1 MTTTTL
7 AVLVPL
13 LPFLGAVAGLLLG
26 RTRPRLRTPPRRPA
40 ARSPPSALAVVVAVR
55 QGGDQAVDAATE
67 LTPTGS
73 VPIELALHI
82 DGFAAL
88 VAVLVGL
95 VATCVQIYSTGY
107 LRDDPRYPSYAAL
120 VSLFTSAMLLV
131 VYSGDLMVL
140 LVGWEI
146 MGICSYFLVGHYWET
161 PEARAASLKAFLVT
175 KLGDVPFLIGLF
187 ALAADAGSFRI
198 TSILGTVASGGL
210 DHPTLIAL
218 LLLAGVA
225 GKSAQFPLHTWL
237 PDAMA
242 GPTPVSALIHAATM
256 VAAGVYFVARLLPVF
271 AASAAALVVLA
282 VMAAVTMVGSA
293 LAALA
298 QDDIKRVLA
307 YSTIGQLG
315 YMTGALAVGD
325 RGAAV
330 FHLLS
335 HGAFKALLF
344 LGGGRDHPRRRH
356 QLAGRHVPDE
366 RPARPRPR
374 RLLDDDRGAPRARRD
389 PALQRL
395 LLQGGR
401 PRRRRA
407 RRHRP
412 RRGHPRRRR
421 LDRPRRRP
429 GHRPAHRRLRDPPVA
444 ARLPRPGS
452 RGPRPRQAAHRH
464 ERRAVGARRPLARLR
479 PRHRPRCPT
488 GSTDATSTPTLTTSV
503 LGTGVALVGGLV
515 TYGAWRH
522 TTAMAAR
529 VPLGAVAAHPDG
541 DAGLVEAEAIASHAP
556 AYGDMAS
563 APDPAD
569 PGRLL
574 LGPLHRHAAVGFHL
588 DAVYAALFVRPV
600 QAAATLVRFLDRE
613 VVDTYVRG
621 AGAAPRWLGAAV
633 RRAQTGNVQTYL
645 ERAARRLRRP
655 GGRRRPRRHRGSV
668 SRRDRYQR
676 VRDAVPSRVHR
687 RRPAPRRRR
696 RSAAGPARAD
706 GEAPEQAVLRHGVT
720 VTGAVLIAAIVLAL
734 GFDHDHPSR
743 MQATTDISWIPALDV
758 RIHLGIDGIS
768 LPLLVLTALL
778 TFLCA
783 LYRYFKMPT
792 GPSPKAFVALAPRPR
807 VRHPRHLRRPR
818 PAAVLPRLRDGAHP
832 DVLPHRPLGR

>member
-26 RTRPRLRTPPRRPA
+26 RTAPGFVRP
-40 ARSPPSALAVVVAVR
+40 LAVLPSLAALGLAAVVAVR
-55 QGGDQAVDAATE
+55 QGGEQAVDAATE

-73 VPIELALHI
+73 VPVELALHI

-88 VAVLVGL
+88 VAILVAL

-161 PEARAASLKAFLVT
+161 PEARAASIKAFLVT

-187 ALAADAGSFRI
+187 ALAADTGSFRI
-198 TSILGTVASGGL
+198 TKVLGNVASGGL
-210 DHPTLIAL
+210 DHPTLIGL

-282 VMAAVTMVGSA
+282 VMAAVTMAGSA

-315 YMTGALAVGD
+315 YLTGALAVGD

-330 FHLLS
+330 FHLLT

-344 LGGGRDHPRRRH
+344 LAAGVIIHAAGTNSLAAMSRMKDLRARVPDAYWTTTVALLALAAIPPFSGFFSKEAVLGAAEHAATGHAENVPSAAGWIVLVAGLVTALLTAAYAMRLWLLAFHGHGTEAPDHGRQPVAMNSVLWVLALPALALGLATGLLPDWFDGRD
-356 QLAGRHVPDE
+356 L
-366 RPARPRPR
+366 
-374 RLLDDDRGAPRARRD
+374 
-389 PALQRL
+389 
-395 LLQGGR
+395 
-401 PRRRRA
+401 
-407 RRHRP
+407 
-412 RRGHPRRRR
+412 
-421 LDRPRRRP
+421 
-429 GHRPAHRRLRDPPVA
+429 
-444 ARLPRPGS
+444 
-452 RGPRPRQAAHRH
+452 
-464 ERRAVGARRPLARLR
+464 
-479 PRHRPRCPT
+479 
-488 GSTDATSTPTLTTSV
+488 TPTLATAV
-503 LGTGVALVGGLV
+503 LGTGVALVGGIV
-515 TYGAWRH
+515 TYGAWQH
-522 TTAMAAR
+522 TTAMAGR
-529 VPLGAVAAHPDG
+529 VPLGAVAAHPEADG
-541 DAGLVEAEAIASHAP
+541 GLVEAEAIASHGP
-556 AYGDMAS
+556 AYGNVAS

-621 AGAAPRWLGAAV
+621 AGALPRWLGAAV
-633 RRAQTGNVQTYL
+633 RRAQTGNVQTYVSAL
-645 ERAARRLRRP
+645 LAGTVVLVVAA
-655 GGRRRPRRHRGSV
+655 
-668 SRRDRYQR
+668 
-676 VRDAVPSRVHR
+676 
-687 RRPAPRRRR
+687 
-696 RSAAGPARAD
+696 
-706 GEAPEQAVLRHGVT
+706 
-720 VTGAVLIAAIVLAL
+720 
-734 GFDHDHPSR
+734 
-743 MQATTDISWIPALDV
+743 
-758 RIHLGIDGIS
+758 
-768 LPLLVLTALL
+768 LLVATA
-778 TFLCA
+778 
-783 LYRYFKMPT
+783 
-792 GPSPKAFVALAPRPR
+792 
-807 VRHPRHLRRPR
+807 
-818 PAAVLPRLRDGAHP
+818 GA
-832 DVLPHRPLGR
+832 

>member
-26 RTRPRLRTPPRRPA
+26 RTAPGFVRP
-40 ARSPPSALAVVVAVR
+40 LAVLPTLTSLVLAALVAVR
-55 QGGDQAVDAATE
+55 QGGDAAVDSATE

-95 VATCVQIYSTGY
+95 VASCVQIYSTGY

-131 VYSGDLMVL
+131 VYAGDLMVL
-140 LVGWEI
+140 LVGWEV

-187 ALAADAGSFRI
+187 ALATDAGSFRI
-198 TSILGTVASGGL
+198 TKILGTVASGGL

-256 VAAGVYFVARLLPVF
+256 VAAGVYFIARLLPVF
-271 AASAAALVVLA
+271 EASQAAMVVLA
-282 VMAAVTMVGSA
+282 VMAAVTMAGSA
-293 LAALA
+293 LTALA

-344 LGGGRDHPRRRH
+344 LAAGVIIHAAGTNSLAAMSRMRNLRDRIPDAYWTMTVALLALAAIPPFSGFFSKEAVLGVAEHVVTGHTEHAPAAAGWIVLVAGLLTAVLTAAYAMRLWLLAFRGRGTEAPDHGRQPLTMTVVLWVLAVPSLALGAFAFRLLPDWFDGRD
-356 QLAGRHVPDE
+356 L
-366 RPARPRPR
+366 
-374 RLLDDDRGAPRARRD
+374 
-389 PALQRL
+389 
-395 LLQGGR
+395 
-401 PRRRRA
+401 
-407 RRHRP
+407 
-412 RRGHPRRRR
+412 
-421 LDRPRRRP
+421 
-429 GHRPAHRRLRDPPVA
+429 
-444 ARLPRPGS
+444 S
-452 RGPRPRQAAHRH
+452 
-464 ERRAVGARRPLARLR
+464 
-479 PRHRPRCPT
+479 PT
-488 GSTDATSTPTLTTSV
+488 VTTSV
-503 LGTGVALVGGLV
+503 LGTGVALVGGIV
-515 TYGAWRH
+515 TYAAWRH
-522 TTAMAAR
+522 TTALTAR
-529 VPLGAVAAHPDG
+529 VPLGAVAAHPEG
-541 DAGLVEAEAIASHAP
+541 DAARVEAEAIASHEP
-556 AYGDMAS
+556 AYGDIAY

-574 LGPLHRHAAVGFHL
+574 LGPLHRHAAAGFHL
-588 DAVYAALFVRPV
+588 DAVYTTLFVRPV
-600 QAAATLVRFLDRE
+600 QAGASLVRFLDRE
-613 VVDTYVRG
+613 VVETYVRG
-621 AGAAPRWLGAAV
+621 AGALPRWLGTAV
-633 RRAQTGNVQTYL
+633 RRAQTGNVQTY
-645 ERAARRLRRP
+645 
-655 GGRRRPRRHRGSV
+655 V
-668 SRRDRYQR
+668 SALLAGT
-676 VRDAVPSRVHR
+676 VVLAV
-687 RRPAPRRRR
+687 
-696 RSAAGPARAD
+696 
-706 GEAPEQAVLRHGVT
+706 AVVLVA
-720 VTGAVLIAAIVLAL
+720 TGA
-734 GFDHDHPSR
+734 
-743 MQATTDISWIPALDV
+743 
-758 RIHLGIDGIS
+758 
-768 LPLLVLTALL
+768 
-778 TFLCA
+778 
-783 LYRYFKMPT
+783 
-792 GPSPKAFVALAPRPR
+792 
-807 VRHPRHLRRPR
+807 
-818 PAAVLPRLRDGAHP
+818 
-832 DVLPHRPLGR
+832 

>member
-13 LPFLGAVAGLLLG
+13 LPFLGAAAGLLLG
-26 RTRPRLRTPPRRPA
+26 RTAPGFVRP
-40 ARSPPSALAVVVAVR
+40 LAVLPTLAALVLAVLVAVR
-55 QGGDQAVDAATE
+55 QGGGKAVDAATQ

-88 VAVLVGL
+88 TAVLVAV
-95 VATCVQIYSTGY
+95 VASCVQIYSTGY

-140 LVGWEI
+140 LVGWEV

-187 ALAADAGSFRI
+187 ALAADAGTFRI
-198 TSILGTVASGGL
+198 TGVLGSVAAGGI
-210 DHPTLIAL
+210 DHPTVVAL

-271 AASAAALVVLA
+271 AASAAAMTVLA
-282 VMAAVTMVGSA
+282 VMAALTMVGSA

-315 YMTGALAVGD
+315 YMSGALAVGD

-344 LGGGRDHPRRRH
+344 LAAGVVIHAAGTNS
-356 QLAGRHVPDE
+356 LAAMSRVSG
-366 RPARPRPR
+366 
-374 RLLDDDRGAPRARRD
+374 LARRGPD
-389 PALQRL
+389 AYWTMTVALLALAAIPPFAGFFSKEAVLVAAEHTALGDRDVAPAGAGWIVLAAGL
-395 LLQGGR
+395 LTALLT
-401 PRRRRA
+401 A
-407 RRHRP
+407 
-412 RRGHPRRRR
+412 
-421 LDRPRRRP
+421 
-429 GHRPAHRRLRDPPVA
+429 AYA
-444 ARLPRPGS
+444 ARLWLLAFHGKGTEAPDHG
-452 RGPRPRQAAHRH
+452 RQPVAMN
-464 ERRAVGARRPLARLR
+464 AVLWVLAL
-479 PRHRPRCPT
+479 PSLAFGLT
-488 GSTDATSTPTLTTSV
+488 VTFLDDWFDGNALTPTTTTAV
-503 LGTGVALVGGLV
+503 LGTGLALIGGLV
-515 TYGAWRH
+515 TYAAWRR
-522 TTAMAAR
+522 AAAR
-529 VPLGAVAAHPDG
+529 AAHVPIGAVAAHPE
-541 DAGLVEAEAIASHAP
+541 AEPAVSEAEAIATHTP
-556 AYGDMAS
+556 AYGSIAS

-574 LGPLHRHAAVGFHL
+574 LGPLHRHAATGFHL
-588 DAVYAALFVRPV
+588 DAVYTALFVRPV
-600 QAAATLVRFLDRE
+600 RAAASLVRFLDRE
-613 VVDTYVRG
+613 VVETYVRG
-621 AGAAPRWLGAAV
+621 AGTTTGLLGAAV

-645 ERAARRLRRP
+645 SVLLA
-655 GGRRRPRRHRGSV
+655 GSV
-668 SRRDRYQR
+668 
-676 VRDAVPSRVHR
+676 
-687 RRPAPRRRR
+687 
-696 RSAAGPARAD
+696 
-706 GEAPEQAVLRHGVT
+706 
-720 VTGAVLIAAIVLAL
+720 VLA
-734 GFDHDHPSR
+734 
-743 MQATTDISWIPALDV
+743 V
-758 RIHLGIDGIS
+758 
-768 LPLLVLTALL
+768 
-778 TFLCA
+778 
-783 LYRYFKMPT
+783 
-792 GPSPKAFVALAPRPR
+792 
-807 VRHPRHLRRPR
+807 
-818 PAAVLPRLRDGAHP
+818 AAVLVAAGA
-832 DVLPHRPLGR
+832 

>member
-13 LPFLGAVAGLLLG
+13 LPFLGAATGLLLG
-26 RTRPRLRTPPRRPA
+26 RTAPGFVRPLAVLPTLTA
-40 ARSPPSALAVVVAVR
+40 FALAVLVAVR
-55 QGGDQAVDAATE
+55 QGGDKAVDAATQ

-187 ALAADAGSFRI
+187 ALATDAGSFRI
-198 TSILGTVASGGL
+198 TRILATVAEGGL

-271 AASAAALVVLA
+271 AASSAALLVMA
-282 VMAAVTMVGSA
+282 VMAAVTMTGSA

-307 YSTIGQLG
+307 YSTMSQLG

-330 FHLLS
+330 FHLIS

-344 LGGGRDHPRRRH
+344 LAAGVIIHAVGTNS
-356 QLAGRHVPDE
+356 LAAMSRMSHLRARVPDAFWTMTVALLALAAIPPFSGFFSKE
-366 RPARPRPR
+366 SVLGAAEHAATGHAEPVPGAAGWTVLVAGVLTALLTAAYVTRLWLLAFHGKGAEALDHGRQPRTMTVVLWVLAVPS
-374 RLLDDDRGAPRARRD
+374 L
-389 PALQRL
+389 AL
-395 LLQGGR
+395 GGF
-401 PRRRRA
+401 A
-407 RRHRP
+407 Y
-412 RRGHPRRRR
+412 G
-421 LDRPRRRP
+421 
-429 GHRPAHRRLRDPPVA
+429 
-444 ARLPRPGS
+444 RLPDWFDG
-452 RGPRPRQAAHRH
+452 
-464 ERRAVGARRPLARLR
+464 EDLA
-479 PRHRPRCPT
+479 
-488 GSTDATSTPTLTTSV
+488 PTLTTSV
-503 LGTGVALVGGLV
+503 LGTGAALIGALV
-515 TYGAWRH
+515 TYAAWRSV
-522 TTAMAAR
+522 TARAAR
-529 VPLGAVAAHPDG
+529 VPLGAVAAHP
-541 DAGLVEAEAIASHAP
+541 EA
-556 AYGDMAS
+556 
-563 APDPAD
+563 
-569 PGRLL
+569 
-574 LGPLHRHAAVGFHL
+574 
-588 DAVYAALFVRPV
+588 
-600 QAAATLVRFLDRE
+600 
-613 VVDTYVRG
+613 
-621 AGAAPRWLGAAV
+621 
-633 RRAQTGNVQTYL
+633 
-645 ERAARRLRRP
+645 
-655 GGRRRPRRHRGSV
+655 
-668 SRRDRYQR
+668 
-676 VRDAVPSRVHR
+676 
-687 RRPAPRRRR
+687 
-696 RSAAGPARAD
+696 
-706 GEAPEQAVLRHGVT
+706 
-720 VTGAVLIAAIVLAL
+720 
-734 GFDHDHPSR
+734 
-743 MQATTDISWIPALDV
+743 
-758 RIHLGIDGIS
+758 
-768 LPLLVLTALL
+768 
-778 TFLCA
+778 
-783 LYRYFKMPT
+783 
-792 GPSPKAFVALAPRPR
+792 
-807 VRHPRHLRRPR
+807 
-818 PAAVLPRLRDGAHP
+818 
-832 DVLPHRPLGR
+832 

>member
-26 RTRPRLRTPPRRPA
+26 RTAPGFVRP
-40 ARSPPSALAVVVAVR
+40 LAVLPTLTSLVLAALVAVR
-55 QGGDQAVDAATE
+55 QGGGAAVDSATE

-95 VATCVQIYSTGY
+95 VASCVQIYSTGY

-120 VSLFTSAMLLV
+120 VSLFTSAMFLV
-131 VYSGDLMVL
+131 VYSGDLIVL
-140 LVGWEI
+140 LVGWEV

-187 ALAADAGSFRI
+187 ALATDAGSFRI
-198 TSILGTVASGGL
+198 TRILGTVASGGL

-256 VAAGVYFVARLLPVF
+256 VAAGVYFIARLLPVF
-271 AASAAALVVLA
+271 EASQAAMVVLA
-282 VMAAVTMVGSA
+282 VMAAVTMTGSA

-344 LGGGRDHPRRRH
+344 LAAGVIIHAAGTNSLAAMSRMRNLHDRVPDAYWTMTVALLALAAIPPFSGFFSKEAVLGVAEHVVTGHTEHAPAAAGWIVLVAGLVAAVLTAAYAMRLWLLAFRGRGIEAPDHGRQPLTMTVVLWVLAIPSLALGGFAFRLLPDWFDGRD
-356 QLAGRHVPDE
+356 LG
-366 RPARPRPR
+366 
-374 RLLDDDRGAPRARRD
+374 
-389 PALQRL
+389 
-395 LLQGGR
+395 
-401 PRRRRA
+401 
-407 RRHRP
+407 
-412 RRGHPRRRR
+412 
-421 LDRPRRRP
+421 
-429 GHRPAHRRLRDPPVA
+429 
-444 ARLPRPGS
+444 
-452 RGPRPRQAAHRH
+452 
-464 ERRAVGARRPLARLR
+464 
-479 PRHRPRCPT
+479 
-488 GSTDATSTPTLTTSV
+488 PTLTTSV
-503 LGTGVALVGGLV
+503 LGTGVALVGGIV
-515 TYGAWRH
+515 TYAAWRH
-522 TTAMAAR
+522 TTALTAR
-529 VPLGAVAAHPDG
+529 VPLGAVAAHPEA
-541 DAGLVEAEAIASHAP
+541 DAAHVEAEAIATHEP
-556 AYGDMAS
+556 AYGDIAY

-574 LGPLHRHAAVGFHL
+574 LGPLHRPAAAGFHL
-588 DAVYAALFVRPV
+588 DAVYTALFVRPV
-600 QAAATLVRFLDRE
+600 QAGASLVRFLDRE
-613 VVDTYVRG
+613 VVETYVRG
-621 AGAAPRWLGAAV
+621 AGALPRWLGAAV
-633 RRAQTGNVQTYL
+633 RRAQTGNVQTY
-645 ERAARRLRRP
+645 
-655 GGRRRPRRHRGSV
+655 V
-668 SRRDRYQR
+668 SALLAGT
-676 VRDAVPSRVHR
+676 VVLAV
-687 RRPAPRRRR
+687 
-696 RSAAGPARAD
+696 
-706 GEAPEQAVLRHGVT
+706 AVVLAT
-720 VTGAVLIAAIVLAL
+720 TGA
-734 GFDHDHPSR
+734 
-743 MQATTDISWIPALDV
+743 
-758 RIHLGIDGIS
+758 
-768 LPLLVLTALL
+768 
-778 TFLCA
+778 
-783 LYRYFKMPT
+783 
-792 GPSPKAFVALAPRPR
+792 
-807 VRHPRHLRRPR
+807 
-818 PAAVLPRLRDGAHP
+818 
-832 DVLPHRPLGR
+832 

>member
-13 LPFLGAVAGLLLG
+13 LPFLGSVAGLLLG
-26 RTRPRLRTPPRRPA
+26 RTAPGFVRP
-40 ARSPPSALAVVVAVR
+40 LAVLPTLTSLVLAALVAMR
-55 QGGDQAVDAATE
+55 QGGDAAVDAATE

-95 VATCVQIYSTGY
+95 VASCVQIYSTGY

-131 VYSGDLMVL
+131 VYSGDLIVL
-140 LVGWEI
+140 LVGWEV

-187 ALAADAGSFRI
+187 ALATDAGSFRI
-198 TSILGTVASGGL
+198 TRILGTVASGSL

-256 VAAGVYFVARLLPVF
+256 VAAGVYFIARLLPVF
-271 AASAAALVVLA
+271 EASQAAMVVLA
-282 VMAAVTMVGSA
+282 VMAAVTMAGSA

-344 LGGGRDHPRRRH
+344 LAAGVIIHAAGTNSLAAMSRMRNLRDRVPDAYWTMTVALLALAAIPPFSGFFSKEAVLGVAEHVVTGHTEHAPAAAGWIVLVAGLVTAVLTAAYATRLWLLAFRGRGLEAPDHGRQPLTMTVVLWVLAAPSLAFGAFAFRLLPDWFDGRD
-356 QLAGRHVPDE
+356 L
-366 RPARPRPR
+366 
-374 RLLDDDRGAPRARRD
+374 
-389 PALQRL
+389 
-395 LLQGGR
+395 
-401 PRRRRA
+401 
-407 RRHRP
+407 
-412 RRGHPRRRR
+412 
-421 LDRPRRRP
+421 
-429 GHRPAHRRLRDPPVA
+429 
-444 ARLPRPGS
+444 S
-452 RGPRPRQAAHRH
+452 
-464 ERRAVGARRPLARLR
+464 
-479 PRHRPRCPT
+479 
-488 GSTDATSTPTLTTSV
+488 PTLTTSV
-503 LGTGVALVGGLV
+503 LGTGVALVGGIV
-515 TYGAWRH
+515 TYAAWRH
-522 TTAMAAR
+522 TTALTAR
-529 VPLGAVAAHPDG
+529 VPLGAVAAHPEG
-541 DAGLVEAEAIASHAP
+541 DAAQVEAEAIASHQP
-556 AYGDMAS
+556 AYGDIAY

-574 LGPLHRHAAVGFHL
+574 LGPLHRHAAAGFHL
-588 DAVYAALFVRPV
+588 DAVYTTLFVRPV
-600 QAAATLVRFLDRE
+600 QAGASLVRFLDRE
-613 VVDTYVRG
+613 VVETYVRG
-621 AGAAPRWLGAAV
+621 AGTLPRWLGTAV
-633 RRAQTGNVQTYL
+633 RRAQTGNVQTY
-645 ERAARRLRRP
+645 
-655 GGRRRPRRHRGSV
+655 V
-668 SRRDRYQR
+668 SALLAGT
-676 VRDAVPSRVHR
+676 VVLAV
-687 RRPAPRRRR
+687 
-696 RSAAGPARAD
+696 
-706 GEAPEQAVLRHGVT
+706 AVVLVA
-720 VTGAVLIAAIVLAL
+720 TGA
-734 GFDHDHPSR
+734 
-743 MQATTDISWIPALDV
+743 
-758 RIHLGIDGIS
+758 
-768 LPLLVLTALL
+768 
-778 TFLCA
+778 
-783 LYRYFKMPT
+783 
-792 GPSPKAFVALAPRPR
+792 
-807 VRHPRHLRRPR
+807 
-818 PAAVLPRLRDGAHP
+818 
-832 DVLPHRPLGR
+832 

>member
-26 RTRPRLRTPPRRPA
+26 RTVPGLVRP
-40 ARSPPSALAVVVAVR
+40 LAVLPALTSLGLAAVVAVR
-55 QGGDQAVDAATE
+55 QGGDAAVDAATQ

-73 VPIELALHI
+73 VPIDLALHI

-88 VAVLVGL
+88 VAVLVGV
-95 VATCVQIYSTGY
+95 VASCVQIYSTAY

-187 ALAADAGSFRI
+187 ALAVDAGSFRI
-198 TSILGTVASGGL
+198 TEILATVAQGGL

-282 VMAAVTMVGSA
+282 VMAAVTMAGSA

-344 LGGGRDHPRRRH
+344 LAAGVIIHAAGTNSLAAMSRMKDLRDR
-356 QLAGRHVPDE
+356 VPDAYWTMTVALLALAAIPPFSGFFSKE
-366 RPARPRPR
+366 AVLGAAEHTATGHADSAPAAAGWIVLVAGLVAALLTAAYAT
-374 RLLDDDRGAPRARRD
+374 RLWLLAFRGRGAEAPD
-389 PALQRL
+389 H
-395 LLQGGR
+395 GR
-401 PRRRRA
+401 Q
-407 RRHRP
+407 
-412 RRGHPRRRR
+412 
-421 LDRPRRRP
+421 
-429 GHRPAHRRLRDPPVA
+429 PVA
-444 ARLPRPGS
+444 MTAVLWVLAVPSLAFGVTVGVLPDWFDG
-452 RGPRPRQAAHRH
+452 HK
-464 ERRAVGARRPLARLR
+464 LA
-479 PRHRPRCPT
+479 
-488 GSTDATSTPTLTTSV
+488 PTLTTSV
-503 LGTGVALVGGLV
+503 LGTGVALVGALV

-522 TTAMAAR
+522 TTALAAR
-529 VPLGAVAAHPDG
+529 VPIGAVAAHPDADG
-541 DAGLVEAEAIASHAP
+541 GQVEAEAIATHAP
-556 AYGDMAS
+556 AYGNVAS

-588 DAVYAALFVRPV
+588 DALYAALFVRPV
-600 QAAATLVRFLDRE
+600 QAGARLVRFLDRE

-621 AGAAPRWLGAAV
+621 AGTAPRWLGAAV

-645 ERAARRLRRP
+645 
-655 GGRRRPRRHRGSV
+655 
-668 SRRDRYQR
+668 
-676 VRDAVPSRVHR
+676 
-687 RRPAPRRRR
+687 
-696 RSAAGPARAD
+696 SALLAG
-706 GEAPEQAVLRHGVT
+706 T
-720 VTGAVLIAAIVLAL
+720 VVLA
-734 GFDHDHPSR
+734 
-743 MQATTDISWIPALDV
+743 V
-758 RIHLGIDGIS
+758 
-768 LPLLVLTALL
+768 
-778 TFLCA
+778 
-783 LYRYFKMPT
+783 
-792 GPSPKAFVALAPRPR
+792 
-807 VRHPRHLRRPR
+807 
-818 PAAVLPRLRDGAHP
+818 AAVLVATAGA
-832 DVLPHRPLGR
+832 